1 MRKIV
6 VTASG
11 GGHTGYAVTILRE
24 LLKHVPEEEVVVV
37 IPRGDTWTRSR
48 VEALSP
54 RLRII
59 EVLKPRHPREPLRM
73 GPLLKALSESLGV
86 IPRGCVLVSSGSNHS
101 VPPALSAKI
110 KGGRVVNIESSVRM
124 AQPSASFS
132 WLQRISDLDVVQWPE
147 QAKLCR
153 NRRKCFV
160 LPGPLYEEPPINP
173 FDGGYLLVACGTYGY
188 PELVK
193 AFVDSWS
200 SIRSLGIEKMIIQ
213 IGREGPEPEE
223 IAGDGIEAFRYSV
236 DLPKIIAGARIVVT
250 HLGKT
255 AIDAAL
261 GAHKPVIIA
270 PNPRWFGYSAG
281 IEDAKLVASKIGAVL
296 IEPPPTPDKVL
307 EAVSQAL
314 KASPPRIPCGAPE
327 LVRKVLDLAHS

>member
-1 MRKIV
+1 MRKII

-24 LLKHVPEEEVVVV
+24 LLKHVSESEVVVI
-37 IPRGDTWTRSR
+37 IPRGDSWTRSR
-48 VEALSP
+48 IEALSP
-54 RLRII
+54 RVRIV
-59 EVLKPRHPREPLRM
+59 ETLKPRHPREPLRI
-73 GPLLKALSESLGV
+73 GPLLKALAESLSAV
-86 IPRGCVLVSSGSNHS
+86 PRGCVLVSSGSNHS

-110 KGGRVVNIESSVRM
+110 KGGKVVNIESSVRM
-124 AQPSASFS
+124 VSPSASFS
-132 WLQRISDLDVVQWPE
+132 WLQRVSDLDVVQWPE
-147 QAKLCR
+147 QVKLCR
-153 NRRKCFV
+153 NSRKCFV
-160 LPGPLYEEPPINP
+160 LPGPLYEEPPVAP
-173 FDGGYLLVACGTYGY
+173 YDGGYLLVTCGTYGY

-193 AFVDSWS
+193 AFIDAWDD
-200 SIRSLGIEKMIIQ
+200 IRSLGIDRMIVQ

-223 IAGDGIEAFRYSV
+223 IAGRGIEAFRYSV
-236 DLPKIIAGARIVVT
+236 ELPKMIAGAKMVVA

-281 IEDAKLVASKIGAVL
+281 LEDARMIASKIGAVM
-296 IEPPPTPDKVL
+296 IEPPPTPSKVV
-307 EAVSQAL
+307 EAVSRAL

-327 LVRKVLDLAHS
+327 LVKKILDLAHA